1 MFRDFV
7 KAIQKNLQ
15 QMSKDSS
22 RLFTVNVDTEELYNL
37 YLDSFPAGTNE
48 IYRERREYD
57 CSCCRHFIRDVGNV
71 VSIKN
76 GELHTIWGI
85 NPVSDD
91 KYNVVAAALDAYV
104 KQKAVLGV
112 FLKKEKRIGTP
123 ENREMLPTGK
133 INKYEHFFV
142 DLPEICIFKECYG
155 HTLEGDLSQF
165 RDVRN
170 VFKRSLDEISK
181 EAVDTVLEL
190 IAQNSLYKGAE
201 WKKQLT
207 EFKNYQKEY
216 GKLTDEQ
223 KELWIWEKSI
233 AAGAVIGKI
242 RNHSIGTLLVNI
254 SEGMDLDLAV
264 RKYEQIVAPV
274 NYKRPK
280 AIFTKKMLE
289 DAKKTITELG
299 YMDSLQR
306 RFATLDDITVNN
318 ILFSNKDAA
327 KRITGAMDLF
337 DEMEQDVAIDPKRFS
352 KVEEISAE
360 DFIKNVLPVAKE
372 LEVYL
377 ENKHIQNMVSLI
389 APEVAD
395 AKTMFKWNNGMS
407 WAYTGNITDS
417 DIKENVKAAGGSVTG
432 IVRFSIQWNDG
443 NGKDNSDLDAH
454 CLEPQGGDHIYF
466 SHKISRYTG
475 GELDIDITDPIYQC
489 KSNGGVAVENI
500 TYPSKERM
508 KPGTYKFYVNQYS
521 FRNSQGFK
529 AEVEVNGEIHSYEYN
544 SPVRGNVDVAEVIL
558 DQSGNFKVVDKLPG
572 NCATISKDVWGI
584 KTLQFTPVSVVCYS
598 PNYWDEQKGI
608 GHQHLFF
615 MLKDCINPEEP
626 NGYYNEFLKPELE
639 QHRRVFEALGS
650 KAHVKDVDDQLSGV
664 GFSLTKR
671 NDLIIKVKGATE
683 RVLKVKF

>member
-1 MFRDFV
+1 MFKSFV

-15 QMSKDSS
+15 QMSKNSS

-104 KQKAVLGV
+104 KQKAVSGV

-123 ENREMLPTGK
+123 ENREMLSTGK

-233 AAGAVIGKI
+233 SAGAVIGKI

-299 YMDSLQR
+299 YIDSLQR

-544 SPVRGNVDVAEVIL
+544 TPVRGNVDVAEVIL

-639 QHRRVFEALGS
+639 QHRRVFETLGA

-683 RVLKVKF
+683 RVVKVKF

>member
-1 MFRDFV
+1 MFKDFV

-112 FLKKEKRIGTP
+112 FLKKKKRIGTP

-216 GKLTDEQ
+216 GKLTDKQ

-233 AAGAVIGKI
+233 SAGAVIGKI

-544 SPVRGNVDVAEVIL
+544 TPVRGNVDVAEVIL

-639 QHRRVFEALGS
+639 QHRRVFEALGA

-683 RVLKVKF
+683 RVLKIKF

>member
-1 MFRDFV
+1 MFKDFV

-22 RLFTVNVDTEELYNL
+22 KLFTVNVDTEELYNL

-289 DAKKTITELG
+289 NAKKTITELG

>member
-1 MFRDFV
+1 MFKDFV

-76 GELHTIWGI
+76 GKLHTIWGI

-181 EAVDTVLEL
+181 ESVDTVLEL

-289 DAKKTITELG
+289 NAKKTITELG

-639 QHRRVFEALGS
+639 QHRRVFEALGA

-683 RVLKVKF
+683 RVVKVKF

>member
-1 MFRDFV
+1 MFKDFV

-112 FLKKEKRIGTP
+112 FLKKEKRIGTS

-142 DLPEICIFKECYG
+142 DLPEICIFKEYYG

-165 RDVRN
+165 RDIRN

-181 EAVDTVLEL
+181 EAIDTVLEL

-254 SEGMDLDLAV
+254 SEGMDLDIAV

-529 AEVEVNGEIHSYEYN
+529 AEIEVNGEIHSYEYN
-544 SPVRGNVDVAEVIL
+544 TPVRGNVDVAEVIL

-639 QHRRVFEALGS
+639 QHRRVFETLGA

-683 RVLKVKF
+683 RVVKVKF

>member
-1 MFRDFV
+1 MFKDFV

-201 WKKQLT
+201 WKRQLT

-233 AAGAVIGKI
+233 SAGAVIGKI

-372 LEVYL
+372 LEVYM

-395 AKTMFKWNNGMS
+395 AKTMFKWNNGVS

-544 SPVRGNVDVAEVIL
+544 TPVRGNVDVAEVIL

-639 QHRRVFEALGS
+639 QHRRVFETLGA

-683 RVLKVKF
+683 RVVKVKF

>member
-1 MFRDFV
+1 MFKDFV

-123 ENREMLPTGK
+123 ENREILPTGK

-155 HTLEGDLSQF
+155 HTFEGDLSQF

-223 KELWIWEKSI
+223 KELWVWEKSI

-289 DAKKTITELG
+289 NAKKTITELG

-337 DEMEQDVAIDPKRFS
+337 DEMEQDVAIDSKRFS

-466 SHKISRYTG
+466 SHKRSRYTG

-639 QHRRVFEALGS
+639 QHRRVFEALGA

-683 RVLKVKF
+683 RVVKVKF

>member
-1 MFRDFV
+1 MFKDFV

-104 KQKAVLGV
+104 KQKAVLGI

-544 SPVRGNVDVAEVIL
+544 TPVRGNVDVAEVIL

-639 QHRRVFEALGS
+639 QHRRVFEALGA

-683 RVLKVKF
+683 RVLKIKF

>member
-1 MFRDFV
+1 MFKDFV

-165 RDVRN
+165 RDIRN

-201 WKKQLT
+201 WKKQLA

-299 YMDSLQR
+299 YIDSLQR

-389 APEVAD
+389 APEVAA

-432 IVRFSIQWNDG
+432 IVRFSIQWNDKD
-443 NGKDNSDLDAH
+443 GKDNSDLDAH

-544 SPVRGNVDVAEVIL
+544 TPVRGNVDVAEVIL

-639 QHRRVFEALGS
+639 QHRRVFEALGA

-683 RVLKVKF
+683 RVLKIKF

>member
-57 CSCCRHFIRDVGNV
+57 CSCCRHFIRDIGNV
-71 VSIKN
+71 ASIKN

-104 KQKAVLGV
+104 KQKAVSGV
-112 FLKKEKRIGTP
+112 LLKKEKRIGTP

-142 DLPEICIFKECYG
+142 DLPEICIFKEYYG

-432 IVRFSIQWNDG
+432 VVRFSIQWNDG

-544 SPVRGNVDVAEVIL
+544 SPVRGNVQVAEVVL
-558 DQSGNFKVVDKLPG
+558 DHDGNFKVIDKLPG
-572 NCATISKDVWGI
+572 NCAMISKDVWGI

-598 PNYWDEQKGI
+598 PNYWDEQNGI

>member
-299 YMDSLQR
+299 YIDSLQR

-544 SPVRGNVDVAEVIL
+544 TPVRGNVDVAEVIL

-639 QHRRVFEALGS
+639 QHRRVFEALGA

-683 RVLKVKF
+683 RVLKIKF

>member
-1 MFRDFV
+1 MFKDFV

-104 KQKAVLGV
+104 KQKAVSGV

-142 DLPEICIFKECYG
+142 DLLEICIFKECYG

-181 EAVDTVLEL
+181 ESVDTVLEL

-289 DAKKTITELG
+289 NAKKTITELG

-639 QHRRVFEALGS
+639 QHRRVFEALGA

-683 RVLKVKF
+683 RVVKVKF

>member
-1 MFRDFV
+1 MFKDFV

-170 VFKRSLDEISK
+170 VFKRSLDKISK

-544 SPVRGNVDVAEVIL
+544 TPVRGNVDVAEVIL

-639 QHRRVFEALGS
+639 QHRRVFEALGA

-683 RVLKVKF
+683 RVLKIKF

>member
-1 MFRDFV
+1 MFKDFV

-104 KQKAVLGV
+104 KQKAVSGV

-223 KELWIWEKSI
+223 KELWVWEKSI

-289 DAKKTITELG
+289 NAKKTITELG

-389 APEVAD
+389 APEIAD

-544 SPVRGNVDVAEVIL
+544 SPVRGNVQVAEVVL
-558 DQSGNFKVVDKLPG
+558 DHDGNFKVIDKLPG
-572 NCATISKDVWGI
+572 NCAMISKDVWGI

>member
-123 ENREMLPTGK
+123 ENREMLQTGK

-233 AAGAVIGKI
+233 SAGAVIGKI

-299 YMDSLQR
+299 YIDSLQR

-544 SPVRGNVDVAEVIL
+544 TPVRGNVDVAEVIL

-639 QHRRVFEALGS
+639 QHRRVFETLGA

-683 RVLKVKF
+683 RVVKVKF

>member
-104 KQKAVLGV
+104 KQKAVSGV
-112 FLKKEKRIGTP
+112 FFKKEKRIGTP

-142 DLPEICIFKECYG
+142 DLPEICIFKEYYG

-165 RDVRN
+165 RDIRN

-389 APEVAD
+389 APEVAA

-417 DIKENVKAAGGSVTG
+417 DIKENVKAAGGSVAG
-432 IVRFSIQWNDG
+432 VVRFSIQWNDKD
-443 NGKDNSDLDAH
+443 GKDNSDLDAH
-454 CLEPQGGDHIYF
+454 CIEPKGGEHIYF
-466 SHKISRYTG
+466 GCRKSLRTR
-475 GELDIDITDPIYQC
+475 GELDIDITQPVDQC
-489 KSNGGVAVENI
+489 RASNGVAVENI
-500 TYPSKERM
+500 TYPSKEYM
-508 KPGTYKFYVNQYS
+508 IPGTYKFFVNQFAY
-521 FRNSQGFK
+521 RGSQGFK
-529 AEVEVNGEIHSYEYN
+529 AEIEVNGEIHSYEYN
-544 SPVRGNVDVAEVIL
+544 APVRGNVDVAEVIL

-639 QHRRVFEALGS
+639 QHRRVFEALGA

-683 RVLKVKF
+683 RVLKIKF

>member
-1 MFRDFV
+1 MFKDFV

-37 YLDSFPAGTNE
+37 YLDLFPAGTNE

-216 GKLTDEQ
+216 GKLTDKQ

-233 AAGAVIGKI
+233 SAGAVIGKI

-337 DEMEQDVAIDPKRFS
+337 DEMEQDVAIDTKRFS

-372 LEVYL
+372 LEVYM

-544 SPVRGNVDVAEVIL
+544 TPVRGNVDVAEVIL

-639 QHRRVFEALGS
+639 QHRRVFETLGA

-683 RVLKVKF
+683 RVVKVKF

>member
-1 MFRDFV
+1 MFKDFV

-639 QHRRVFEALGS
+639 QHRRVFEALGA

-683 RVLKVKF
+683 RVLKIKF

>member
-1 MFRDFV
+1 MFKDFV

-104 KQKAVLGV
+104 KQKAVSGV

-155 HTLEGDLSQF
+155 HTFEGDLSQF

-223 KELWIWEKSI
+223 KELWVWEKSI

-289 DAKKTITELG
+289 NAKKTITELG

-389 APEVAD
+389 APEIAD

-544 SPVRGNVDVAEVIL
+544 SPVRGNVQVAEVVL
-558 DQSGNFKVVDKLPG
+558 DHDGNFKVIDKLPG
-572 NCATISKDVWGI
+572 NCAMISKDVWGI

>member
-1 MFRDFV
+1 MFKDFV

-216 GKLTDEQ
+216 GKLTDKQ

-233 AAGAVIGKI
+233 SAGAVIGKI

-544 SPVRGNVDVAEVIL
+544 TPVRGNVDVAEVIL

-639 QHRRVFEALGS
+639 QHRRVFETLGA

-683 RVLKVKF
+683 RVVKVKF

>member
-1 MFRDFV
+1 MFKDFV

-91 KYNVVAAALDAYV
+91 KYNVVAAVLDAYV
-104 KQKAVLGV
+104 KQKAVSGV

-142 DLPEICIFKECYG
+142 DLPEICIFKEYYG

-165 RDVRN
+165 RDIRN

-389 APEVAD
+389 APEVAA

-432 IVRFSIQWNDG
+432 IVRFSIQWNDKD
-443 NGKDNSDLDAH
+443 GKDNSDLDAH
-454 CLEPQGGDHIYF
+454 CIEPKGGDHIYF

>member
-1 MFRDFV
+1 MFKDFV

-142 DLPEICIFKECYG
+142 DLPEICIFKEYYG

-165 RDVRN
+165 RDIRN

-233 AAGAVIGKI
+233 SAGAVIGKI

-475 GELDIDITDPIYQC
+475 GELDIDITNPIYQC

-544 SPVRGNVDVAEVIL
+544 TPVRGNVDVAEVIL

-639 QHRRVFEALGS
+639 QHRRVFEALGA

-683 RVLKVKF
+683 RVVKVKF

>member
-1 MFRDFV
+1 
-7 KAIQKNLQ
+7 
-15 QMSKDSS
+15 
-22 RLFTVNVDTEELYNL
+22 
-37 YLDSFPAGTNE
+37 
-48 IYRERREYD
+48 
-57 CSCCRHFIRDVGNV
+57 
-71 VSIKN
+71 
-76 GELHTIWGI
+76 
-85 NPVSDD
+85 
-91 KYNVVAAALDAYV
+91 
-104 KQKAVLGV
+104 
-112 FLKKEKRIGTP
+112 
-123 ENREMLPTGK
+123 MLPTGK

-201 WKKQLT
+201 WKKQLA

-389 APEVAD
+389 APEVAA

-417 DIKENVKAAGGSVTG
+417 DIKENVKAAGGSVAG
-432 IVRFSIQWNDG
+432 VVRFSIQWNDKD
-443 NGKDNSDLDAH
+443 GKDNSDLDAH
-454 CLEPQGGDHIYF
+454 CIEPKGGEHIYF
-466 SHKISRYTG
+466 GCRKSLRTR
-475 GELDIDITDPIYQC
+475 GELDIDITQPVDQC
-489 KSNGGVAVENI
+489 RASNGVAVENI
-500 TYPSKERM
+500 TYPSKEYM
-508 KPGTYKFYVNQYS
+508 IPGTYKFFVNQFAY
-521 FRNSQGFK
+521 RGSQGFK
-529 AEVEVNGEIHSYEYN
+529 AEIEVNGEIHSYEYN
-544 SPVRGNVDVAEVIL
+544 APVRGNVDVAEVIL

-639 QHRRVFEALGS
+639 QHRRVFEALGA

-683 RVLKVKF
+683 RVLKIKF

>member
-1 MFRDFV
+1 MFKDFV

-22 RLFTVNVDTEELYNL
+22 KLFTVNVDTEELYNL

-104 KQKAVLGV
+104 KQKAVSGV

-181 EAVDTVLEL
+181 ESVDTVLEL

-216 GKLTDEQ
+216 KRLTDEQ
-223 KELWIWEKSI
+223 KELWTWEKSI
-233 AAGAVIGKI
+233 VAGAVIGKI

-352 KVEEISAE
+352 KVEEISVE

-395 AKTMFKWNNGMS
+395 AKTMFKWDNGMS

-432 IVRFSIQWNDG
+432 IVRFSIQWNDKD
-443 NGKDNSDLDAH
+443 GKDNSDLDAH
-454 CLEPQGGDHIYF
+454 CIEPKRGEHIYF
-466 SHKISRYTG
+466 GHKKARSG
-475 GELDIDITDPIYQC
+475 GELDIDITQPVDQC
-489 KSNGGVAVENI
+489 KASNGVAVENI
-500 TYPSKERM
+500 TYPSKVDM
-508 KPGTYKFYVNQYS
+508 IPGTYKFFVNQFAY
-521 FRNSQGFK
+521 RGSQGFK
-529 AEVEVNGEIHSYEYN
+529 AEIEVNGEIHSYEYN
-544 SPVRGNVDVAEVIL
+544 APVRGNVDVAEVIL

-639 QHRRVFEALGS
+639 QHRRVFEALGA

>member
-1 MFRDFV
+1 MFKDFV

-216 GKLTDEQ
+216 GKLADEQ

-264 RKYEQIVAPV
+264 RKYEQIVAPT

-544 SPVRGNVDVAEVIL
+544 TPVRGNVDVAEVIL

-639 QHRRVFEALGS
+639 QHRRVFEALGA

-683 RVLKVKF
+683 RVLKIKF

>member
-1 MFRDFV
+1 MFKDFV

-57 CSCCRHFIRDVGNV
+57 CSCCRHFIRDVSNV

-216 GKLTDEQ
+216 GKLTDKQ

-233 AAGAVIGKI
+233 SAGAVIGKI

-544 SPVRGNVDVAEVIL
+544 TPVRGNVDVAEVIL

-639 QHRRVFEALGS
+639 QHRRVFETLGA

-683 RVLKVKF
+683 RVVKVKF

>member
-1 MFRDFV
+1 MFKDFV

-233 AAGAVIGKI
+233 SAGAVIGKI

-337 DEMEQDVAIDPKRFS
+337 DEMKQDVAIDPKRFS

-389 APEVAD
+389 APEVAA

-544 SPVRGNVDVAEVIL
+544 TPVRGNVDVAEVIL

-639 QHRRVFEALGS
+639 QHRRVFEALGA

-683 RVLKVKF
+683 RVLKIKF

>member
-1 MFRDFV
+1 M
-7 KAIQKNLQ
+7 
-15 QMSKDSS
+15 
-22 RLFTVNVDTEELYNL
+22 TVVAVD
-37 YLDSFPAGTNE
+37 
-48 IYRERREYD
+48 I
-57 CSCCRHFIRDVGNV
+57 FIRDVGNV

-155 HTLEGDLSQF
+155 HTFEGDLSQF

-223 KELWIWEKSI
+223 KELWVWEKSI

-289 DAKKTITELG
+289 NAKKTITELG

-337 DEMEQDVAIDPKRFS
+337 DEMEQDVAIDSKRFS

-360 DFIKNVLPVAKE
+360 DLLRMFCQWQRNWKYTWRINIFKIW
-372 LEVYL
+372 YL
-377 ENKHIQNMVSLI
+377 
-389 APEVAD
+389 
-395 AKTMFKWNNGMS
+395 
-407 WAYTGNITDS
+407 
-417 DIKENVKAAGGSVTG
+417 
-432 IVRFSIQWNDG
+432 
-443 NGKDNSDLDAH
+443 
-454 CLEPQGGDHIYF
+454 
-466 SHKISRYTG
+466 
-475 GELDIDITDPIYQC
+475 
-489 KSNGGVAVENI
+489 
-500 TYPSKERM
+500 
-508 KPGTYKFYVNQYS
+508 
-521 FRNSQGFK
+521 
-529 AEVEVNGEIHSYEYN
+529 
-544 SPVRGNVDVAEVIL
+544 
-558 DQSGNFKVVDKLPG
+558 
-572 NCATISKDVWGI
+572 
-584 KTLQFTPVSVVCYS
+584 
-598 PNYWDEQKGI
+598 
-608 GHQHLFF
+608 
-615 MLKDCINPEEP
+615 
-626 NGYYNEFLKPELE
+626 
-639 QHRRVFEALGS
+639 
-650 KAHVKDVDDQLSGV
+650 
-664 GFSLTKR
+664 
-671 NDLIIKVKGATE
+671 
-683 RVLKVKF
+683 

>member
-1 MFRDFV
+1 MFKDFV

-466 SHKISRYTG
+466 SHKISIYTG

-544 SPVRGNVDVAEVIL
+544 TPVRGNVDVAEVIL

-639 QHRRVFEALGS
+639 QHRRVFEALGA

-683 RVLKVKF
+683 RVLKIKF

>member
-233 AAGAVIGKI
+233 SAGAVIGKI

-389 APEVAD
+389 APEVAA

-432 IVRFSIQWNDG
+432 IVRFSIQWNDKD
-443 NGKDNSDLDAH
+443 GKDNSDLDAH

-544 SPVRGNVDVAEVIL
+544 TPVRGNVDVAEVIL

-639 QHRRVFEALGS
+639 QHRRVFEALGA

-683 RVLKVKF
+683 RVLKIKF

>member
-104 KQKAVLGV
+104 KQKAVSGV

-142 DLPEICIFKECYG
+142 DLPEICIFKEYYG

-165 RDVRN
+165 RDIRN

-389 APEVAD
+389 APEVAA

-432 IVRFSIQWNDG
+432 IVRFSIQWNDKD
-443 NGKDNSDLDAH
+443 GKDNSDLDAH
-454 CLEPQGGDHIYF
+454 CIEPKRGEHIYF
-466 SHKISRYTG
+466 GHKKARSG
-475 GELDIDITDPIYQC
+475 GELDIDITQPVDQC
-489 KSNGGVAVENI
+489 KASNGVAVENI
-500 TYPSKERM
+500 TYPSKADM
-508 KPGTYKFYVNQYS
+508 IPGTYKFFVNQFAY
-521 FRNSQGFK
+521 RGSQGFK
-529 AEVEVNGEIHSYEYN
+529 AEIEVNGEIHSYEYN
-544 SPVRGNVDVAEVIL
+544 APVRGNVDVAEVIL

-615 MLKDCINPEEP
+615 MLKDCINSEEP

-639 QHRRVFEALGS
+639 QHRRVFEALGA

>member
-104 KQKAVLGV
+104 KQKAVSGV
-112 FLKKEKRIGTP
+112 FLKKEKRIGTS

-142 DLPEICIFKECYG
+142 DLPEICIFKEYYG

-165 RDVRN
+165 RDIRN

-181 EAVDTVLEL
+181 EAIDTVLEL

-254 SEGMDLDLAV
+254 SEGMDLDIAV

-417 DIKENVKAAGGSVTG
+417 DIKENVKAAGGSVAG
-432 IVRFSIQWNDG
+432 VVRFSIQWNDKD
-443 NGKDNSDLDAH
+443 GKDNSDLDAH
-454 CLEPQGGDHIYF
+454 CIEPKGGEHIYF
-466 SHKISRYTG
+466 GCRKSLRTR
-475 GELDIDITDPIYQC
+475 GELDIDITQPVDQC
-489 KSNGGVAVENI
+489 RASNGVAVENI
-500 TYPSKERM
+500 TYPSKEYM
-508 KPGTYKFYVNQYS
+508 IPGTYKFFVNQFAY
-521 FRNSQGFK
+521 RGSQGFK
-529 AEVEVNGEIHSYEYN
+529 AEIEVNGEIHSYEYN
-544 SPVRGNVDVAEVIL
+544 APVRGNVDVAEVIL

-639 QHRRVFEALGS
+639 QHRRVFEALGA

-683 RVLKVKF
+683 RVLKIKF

>member
-48 IYRERREYD
+48 IYIERREYD

-104 KQKAVLGV
+104 KQKAVSGV
-112 FLKKEKRIGTP
+112 FFKKEKRIGTP
-123 ENREMLPTGK
+123 ANREMLPTGK

-201 WKKQLT
+201 WKKQLA

-254 SEGMDLDLAV
+254 SEGMDLDIAV

-529 AEVEVNGEIHSYEYN
+529 AEIEVNGEIHSYEYN
-544 SPVRGNVDVAEVIL
+544 TPVRGNVDVAEVIL

-639 QHRRVFEALGS
+639 QHRRVFETLGA

-683 RVLKVKF
+683 RVVKVKF

>member
-1 MFRDFV
+1 MFKDFV

-216 GKLTDEQ
+216 GKLTDKQ

-233 AAGAVIGKI
+233 SAGAVIGKI

-544 SPVRGNVDVAEVIL
+544 APVRGNVDVAEVIL

-639 QHRRVFEALGS
+639 QHRRVFEALGA

-683 RVLKVKF
+683 RVLKIKF

>member
-1 MFRDFV
+1 MFKDFV

-337 DEMEQDVAIDPKRFS
+337 DGMEQDVAIDPKRFS

-544 SPVRGNVDVAEVIL
+544 TPVRGNVDVAEVIL

-639 QHRRVFEALGS
+639 QHRRVFEALGA

-683 RVLKVKF
+683 RVLKIKF

>member
-1 MFRDFV
+1 MFKDFV

-233 AAGAVIGKI
+233 SAGAVIGKI

-299 YMDSLQR
+299 YIDSLQR

-389 APEVAD
+389 APEVAA

-544 SPVRGNVDVAEVIL
+544 TPVRGNVDVAEVIL

-639 QHRRVFEALGS
+639 QHRRVFEALGA

-683 RVLKVKF
+683 RVLKIKF

>member
-1 MFRDFV
+1 MFKDFV

-57 CSCCRHFIRDVGNV
+57 CSCCRHFIRDIGNV

-104 KQKAVLGV
+104 KQKAVSGV

-142 DLPEICIFKECYG
+142 DLPEICIFKEYYG

-165 RDVRN
+165 RDIRN

-201 WKKQLT
+201 WKKQLA

-233 AAGAVIGKI
+233 AAGSVIGKI

-389 APEVAD
+389 APEVAA

-417 DIKENVKAAGGSVTG
+417 DIKENVKAAGGSVAG
-432 IVRFSIQWNDG
+432 VVRFSIQWNDKD
-443 NGKDNSDLDAH
+443 GKDNSDLDAH
-454 CLEPQGGDHIYF
+454 CIEPKGGEHIYF
-466 SHKISRYTG
+466 GCRKSLRTR
-475 GELDIDITDPIYQC
+475 GELDIDITQPVDQC
-489 KSNGGVAVENI
+489 RASNGVAVENI
-500 TYPSKERM
+500 TYPSKEYM
-508 KPGTYKFYVNQYS
+508 IPGTYKFFVNQFAY
-521 FRNSQGFK
+521 RGSQGFK
-529 AEVEVNGEIHSYEYN
+529 AEIEVNGEIHSYEYN
-544 SPVRGNVDVAEVIL
+544 APVRGNVDVAEVIL

-639 QHRRVFEALGS
+639 QHRRVFEALGA

-683 RVLKVKF
+683 RVLKIKF

>member
-1 MFRDFV
+1 MFKDFV

-57 CSCCRHFIRDVGNV
+57 CSCCRHFIRDIGNV

-91 KYNVVAAALDAYV
+91 KYNVVAAALDSYV

-216 GKLTDEQ
+216 GKLTDKQ

-233 AAGAVIGKI
+233 SAGAVIGKI

-389 APEVAD
+389 APEVAA

-432 IVRFSIQWNDG
+432 IVRFSIQWNDKD
-443 NGKDNSDLDAH
+443 GKDNSDLDAH

-466 SHKISRYTG
+466 SHKRSRYTG

-544 SPVRGNVDVAEVIL
+544 SPVRGNVQVAEVVL
-558 DQSGNFKVVDKLPG
+558 DHNGNFKVIDKLPG
-572 NCATISKDVWGI
+572 NCAMISKDVWGI

>member
-1 MFRDFV
+1 MFKDFV

-289 DAKKTITELG
+289 DTKKTITELG

-389 APEVAD
+389 APEVAA

-417 DIKENVKAAGGSVTG
+417 DIKENVKAAGGSVAG
-432 IVRFSIQWNDG
+432 VVRFSIQWNDKD
-443 NGKDNSDLDAH
+443 GKDNSDLDAH

-544 SPVRGNVDVAEVIL
+544 TPVRGNVDVAEVIL

-639 QHRRVFEALGS
+639 QHRRVFEALGA

-683 RVLKVKF
+683 RVLKIKF

>member
-1 MFRDFV
+1 MFKDFV

-37 YLDSFPAGTNE
+37 YLDSFPAGINE

-233 AAGAVIGKI
+233 SAGAVIGKI

-299 YMDSLQR
+299 YIDSLQR

-432 IVRFSIQWNDG
+432 VVRFSIQWNDG

-544 SPVRGNVDVAEVIL
+544 TPVRGNVDVAEVIL

-639 QHRRVFEALGS
+639 QHRRVFETLGA

-683 RVLKVKF
+683 RVVKVKF